1 MAGGIFMQK
10 TYVKPNMANLHGKVG
25 REILETIRNSTPP
38 DLSDIRQKVEE
49 NKKKIQAER
58 NIGIK

>member
-1 MAGGIFMQK
+1 MQK

-58 NIGIK
+58 SIGIK